1 MAKGYLHT
9 VHPVLPVRDMVA
21 SLRYYVEKLGFTI
34 AFADDQH
41 KPMYAGITR
50 DGIEIH
56 LQWHDASNWKQMNA
70 SSLRFV
76 TRDIEALYKEYES
89 QDVFHTN
96 TSLKETPWG
105 TREFAF
111 YDPDMNGLTFY
122 IDVEV

>member
-1 MAKGYLHT
+1 MAKGYIQT
-9 VHPVLPVRDMVA
+9 VHPVLPVRDVVA
-21 SLRYYVEKLGFTI
+21 SLQYYVEKLGFEI

-56 LQWHDASNWKQMNA
+56 LQWHDGANWKQMNV

-76 TRDIEALYKEYES
+76 IQDIEALYEEYKTKN
-89 QDVFHTN
+89 VFHKQ
-96 TSLKETPWG
+96 TSLKETSWG

-111 YDPDMNGLTFY
+111 FDPDRNGLTFY
-122 IDVEV
+122 VDV